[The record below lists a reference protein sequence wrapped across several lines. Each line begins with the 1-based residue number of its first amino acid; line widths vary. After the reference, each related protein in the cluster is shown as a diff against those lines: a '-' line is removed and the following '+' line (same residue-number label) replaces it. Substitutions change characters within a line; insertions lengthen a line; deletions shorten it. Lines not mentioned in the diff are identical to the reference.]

1 MPIPN
6 ESEIYSRV
14 EAFASEL
21 VALVRASAVEVVGET
36 LAGIVGSLG
45 GPSSSRNGR
54 RASRPSARA
63 KGAKR
68 DPAVLAALTD
78 KLEAF
83 IKKNPGK
90 RIEEIGQA
98 LGTPTKELV
107 LPVRKLVAAKKVS
120 TKGKKRATKYFSG

>member
-1 MPIPN
+1 MPIPT

-45 GPSSSRNGR
+45 GPSSRGGR

-78 KLEAF
+78 KLEGF

-120 TKGKKRATKYFSG
+120 TKGKKRATKYFPG